1 MGLCTS
7 PREDSATS
15 ASEAVYGSVLTLPGQ
30 FLEVQ
35 DPLTNMFYEN
45 LKNLMSGFQP
55 FPPRHN
61 TPAADTL
68 PEVIPAELSS
78 CPMVF
83 IRKDGHVAPL
93 APLYEGPYKVLAHS
107 LKTFQ
112 LQVGKRV
119 EVVSVQS
126 LKPAFTVDDEAPV
139 ELTHRGRPP
148 CQPPPVPP
156 DHPRCRGRPR
166 KVVAES
172 YAVTLPKRKRVTF
185 NLKPKI
191 LHQRLQH

>member
-1 MGLCTS
+1 
-7 PREDSATS
+7 
-15 ASEAVYGSVLTLPGQ
+15 
-30 FLEVQ
+30 
-35 DPLTNMFYEN
+35 
-45 LKNLMSGFQP
+45 MSGFQP
-55 FPPRHN
+55 PPPRHN

-93 APLYEGPYKVLAHS
+93 APLYEGPYKVLSRS

-119 EVVSVQS
+119 EVVSVQR
-126 LKPAFTVDDEAPV
+126 LKPAFTADDEAPV
-139 ELTHRGRPP
+139 EPPRRGRPP
-148 CQPPPVPP
+148 RQPPPVPP
-156 DHPRCRGRPR
+156 DPPRRRGRPPRQPPPAPPDPPRRRGRPR
-166 KVVAES
+166 KAVAEAS
-172 YAVTLPKRKRVTF
+172 AVAPPRRKRVTF

-191 LHQRLQH
+191 LHQRPQR